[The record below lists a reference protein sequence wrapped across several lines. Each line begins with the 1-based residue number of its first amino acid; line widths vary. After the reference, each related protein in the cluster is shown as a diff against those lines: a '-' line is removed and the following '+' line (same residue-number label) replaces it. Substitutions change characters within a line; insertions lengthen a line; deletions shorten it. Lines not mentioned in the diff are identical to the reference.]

1 MTHLNSMKFTSHGCR
16 GGFKVYLLFIVIV
29 CVCAAIYF
37 WRSEDSCG
45 VGFLVMWI
53 LRIEHGSPG
62 SFGKG

>member
-1 MTHLNSMKFTSHGCR
+1 MDVEVVLKCIYF
-16 GGFKVYLLFIVIV
+16 LLLL

-62 SFGKG
+62 FFGKGLTR